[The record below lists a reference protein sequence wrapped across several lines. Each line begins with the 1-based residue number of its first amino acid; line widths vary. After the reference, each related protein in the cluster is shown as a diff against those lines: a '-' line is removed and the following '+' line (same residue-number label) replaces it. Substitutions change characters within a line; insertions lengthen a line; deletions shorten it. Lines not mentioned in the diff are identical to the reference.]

1 MGLIALLA
9 ACRETD
15 DDVPRLC
22 AAMPVGGRTLLEYQA
37 YVARG
42 AGADGFV
49 VYAERATPELRHMI
63 ERLVHAGF
71 RIKLAQS
78 VLEMIDHIHPTDR
91 LLMIADGVVASAD
104 IVERTI
110 ACPDEAIATI
120 ADIPANIAFERLD
133 GKARWAG
140 LAVLEGGRVAAIRSM
155 PEDWDVQST
164 LLRSAVQI
172 GTAQLP
178 IDDMIAPAGDSVL
191 DQVEDLEALADVDQ
205 RLLHRHRFEP
215 GKGDWVERHLFG
227 PLGRLVGPVLFRYG
241 IAGTWLELGAIVF
254 HLLAIGLFLQSR
266 PILGLLLLLVAG
278 PLHALGQM
286 LGAIRG
292 ERSPIFQQAAA
303 TRAVLDVGVIL
314 ALAWGLFAAGAG
326 WGQLVL
332 AAWVV
337 QHGLYLIFIAPPA
350 GSQTGWRAI
359 WQPGGDIMTW
369 AMIPFAFLG
378 QWAWVLGL
386 LAVWLTLVF
395 ADRMWRAPR
404 QK

>member
-1 MGLIALLA
+1 MVLVFATKANAAETTTALATKANASDVKTTTDGLASDIATKAKAAETTTALA
-9 ACRETD
+9 TK
-15 DDVPRLC
+15 
-22 AAMPVGGRTLLEYQA
+22 GGEGG
-37 YVARG
+37 RG

-172 GTAQLP
+172 GHMG
-178 IDDMIAPAGDSVL
+178 IF
-191 DQVEDLEALADVDQ
+191 
-205 RLLHRHRFEP
+205 LHM
-215 GKGDWVERHLFG
+215 
-227 PLGRLVGPVLFRYG
+227 
-241 IAGTWLELGAIVF
+241 
-254 HLLAIGLFLQSR
+254 Q
-266 PILGLLLLLVAG
+266 
-278 PLHALGQM
+278 
-286 LGAIRG
+286 
-292 ERSPIFQQAAA
+292 
-303 TRAVLDVGVIL
+303 
-314 ALAWGLFAAGAG
+314 
-326 WGQLVL
+326 
-332 AAWVV
+332 
-337 QHGLYLIFIAPPA
+337 
-350 GSQTGWRAI
+350 
-359 WQPGGDIMTW
+359 
-369 AMIPFAFLG
+369 
-378 QWAWVLGL
+378 
-386 LAVWLTLVF
+386 
-395 ADRMWRAPR
+395 
-404 QK
+404 

>member
-1 MGLIALLA
+1 
-9 ACRETD
+9 
-15 DDVPRLC
+15 
-22 AAMPVGGRTLLEYQA
+22 MPVGGRTLLEYQA

-49 VYAERATPELRHMI
+49 VYAERVTPELRHTI
-63 ERLVHAGF
+63 ERLGHAGF
-71 RIKLAQS
+71 RIKLTQS

-110 ACPDEAIATI
+110 SCTGEAIATI
-120 ADIPANIAFERLD
+120 ADIPANVAFERLD

-140 LAVLEGGRVAAIRSM
+140 LAVLEGGRVGAIRSM

-178 IDDMIAPAGDSVL
+178 VDDMIAPAGDSVL
-191 DQVEDLEALADVDQ
+191 HQVEDQDALADVDQ
-205 RLLHRHRFEP
+205 CLLHRHRFET
-215 GKGDWVERHLFG
+215 GRGDWVERRLFG
-227 PLGRLVGPVLFRYG
+227 PLGRLIGPVLFRYG
-241 IAGTWLELGAIVF
+241 IAGTWLELGAILF
-254 HLLAIGLFLQSR
+254 HLLAIGFFLQSR
-266 PILGLLLLLVAG
+266 PGLGLLLLAVAG
-278 PLHALGQM
+278 PFHALGQM
-286 LGAIRG
+286 LGTIRG
-292 ERSPIFQQAAA
+292 ERSPVFRLAAN
-303 TRAVLDVGVIL
+303 TRTVLDVGVIL
-314 ALAWGLFAAGAG
+314 ALAWGLFAAGEG

-337 QHGLYLIFIAPPA
+337 QHGLYLKLIAPA
-350 GSQTGWRAI
+350 AVAESGWRSI

-369 AMIPFAFLG
+369 AMIPLG
-378 QWAWVLGL
+378 LFGLWAWVLVL
-386 LAVWLTLVF
+386 LAAWLTAMFV
-395 ADRMWRAPR
+395 DRMRHAPR